1 MCDCTSQSEN
11 MLKLMQWPLAK
22 LGAES
27 LDQVN
32 SRSIFFFLVFSLDQM
47 AIMADIRYEDNDD
60 QD

>member
-32 SRSIFFFLVFSLDQM
+32 SRPKFFLLFILDQ
-47 AIMADIRYEDNDD
+47 MADIRYEDNDD